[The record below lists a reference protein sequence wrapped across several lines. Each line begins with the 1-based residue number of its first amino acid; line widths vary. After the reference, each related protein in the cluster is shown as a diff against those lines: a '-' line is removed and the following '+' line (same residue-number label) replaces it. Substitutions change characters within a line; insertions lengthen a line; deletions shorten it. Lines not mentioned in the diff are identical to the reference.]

1 VLKTEGRATL
11 SRFVCLFSL
20 ALMLLVSAGAAEKP
34 AEYTVSISNVRVSAG
49 ESVVSFEIDVTA
61 GAFESVSD
69 VPVGWYLTVDN
80 DASWQTKIKANTTVG
95 AAALKPEDLRKLR
108 FKVKKNEFG
117 DLKFDLAGTVSVTKD
132 YQKERP
138 LHLKMSDFALTP
150 KP

>member
-1 VLKTEGRATL
+1 M